1 MRDMMAQRSTNGRP
15 GKALKNAKPLRRRD
29 TVARGTGT
37 SRAGGGR
44 GPRANLVVMADAAR
58 KFATYEDVLNA
69 PEHLVAEVLDGEL
82 VLQPRPA
89 RRHAHVASDL
99 TTELG
104 PPFRRGRGGPGG
116 WLLLHEPE
124 LHLGSPTQILV
135 PDLAG
140 WRLERATFDG
150 EGAFFD
156 VAPDWVCEVLSPA
169 TARMDRGRKADIYAE
184 QGVQW
189 LWLIDTEA
197 RSVESFRL
205 LDGSWLRIGL
215 FADADARIPP
225 FDAIALDVPALFKF
239 PNEP

>member
-1 MRDMMAQRSTNGRP
+1 MAE
-15 GKALKNAKPLRRRD
+15 
-29 TVARGTGT
+29 V
-37 SRAGGGR
+37 
-44 GPRANLVVMADAAR
+44 AR

-99 TTELG
+99 TAELG

-116 WLLLHEPE
+116 WLILYEPE
-124 LHLGSPTQILV
+124 LHLGSPAQILV

-156 VAPDWVCEVLSPA
+156 VAPDWVCELLSPA

-184 QGVQW
+184 QGIQW
-189 LWLIDTEA
+189 LWLIDTET

-215 FADADARIPP
+215 FADAEARIPP

-239 PNEP
+239 PNER

>member
-1 MRDMMAQRSTNGRP
+1 MAQRSTIGRP
-15 GKALKNAKPLRRRD
+15 GKALKNAKRLRRRG
-29 TVARGTGT
+29 TVAGGTET
-37 SRAGGGR
+37 SPTSARPW
-44 GPRANLVVMADAAR
+44 PRASVVPLAEAAR
-58 KFATYEDVLNA
+58 KFATYEDVLSA
-69 PEHLVAEVLDGEL
+69 PDHLVAEVLDGDL

-116 WLLLHEPE
+116 WLILYEPE

-189 LWLIDTEA
+189 LWLVDTEA

-215 FADADARIPP
+215 FADAEARIPP